1 MPQPSQ
7 PLRQAYALAHAMQ
20 ARPTPQLATRY
31 FDTLRRMLDADPAA
45 DNDNAIGPVTA
56 EGTMCRTGSTPK
68 NS

>member
-1 MPQPSQ
+1 
-7 PLRQAYALAHAMQ
+7 MQ